1 MGFLENLGKR
11 MSGEARAV
19 RALNKAVERKSPN
32 AARAVAGN
40 VLSSTL
46 GGGLLGGAGNAA
58 LYANNQQGIGGS
70 FSMGDAFMTGA
81 VGGALLGGAIGI
93 GGAKRVVAT
102 AKANRKTDQGAVK
115 KAADRLASRYNMG
128 PNAQVL
134 RDAVDGK
141 DEATIR
147 QLKMGFRQSATEQFG
162 LSKKA
167 AKAYQTSLFSQAL
180 NGKTSA

>member
-19 RALNKAVERKSPN
+19 NALNKAVKIKSPS
-32 AARAVAGN
+32 ATRAVAGN
-40 VLSSTL
+40 MLSSTL

-102 AKANRKTDQGAVK
+102 AKANRKTDRSAVK
-115 KAADRLASRYNMG
+115 KAADRLASRYRMPDTDVARLNTATAA
-128 PNAQVL
+128 N
-134 RDAVDGK
+134 DEVDLAAMAGHY
-141 DEATIR
+141 R
-147 QLKMGFRQSATEQFG
+147 QYGISLG
-162 LSKKA
+162 LSKRA
-167 AKAYQTSLFSQAL
+167 AKAYQTSMFSKAL
-180 NGKTSA
+180 NSKTSA

>member
-81 VGGALLGGAIGI
+81 AGGALLGGAIGI

-115 KAADRLASRYNMG
+115 KAADRLASRYSI
-128 PNAQVL
+128 ADTDVARL
-134 RDAVDGK
+134 KTATASK
-141 DEATIR
+141 DKADLAIMVNHYR
-147 QLKMGFRQSATEQFG
+147 QYGSSLG
-162 LSKKA
+162 LSKRA
-167 AKAYQTSLFSQAL
+167 AKAYQTSLFSKAL
-180 NGKTSA
+180 NGNTSA